1 MSSVVIAC
9 IIIYSACAIV
19 GCIIGWVIGN
29 KLYPK
34 GKIVDVDT
42 KIVFDSDKEKDIPS
56 DKYIEYS
63 DKNSM

>member
-9 IIIYSACAIV
+9 ILIYGACAIV
-19 GCIIGWVIGN
+19 GCIIGCVIGN

-42 KIVFDSDKEKDIPS
+42 KIVFDSDTEEDIPS

-63 DKNSM
+63 DKDNM